1 MPIIP
6 PDKIIMSDDNIFGAD
21 CIKRHARMA
30 KTIPMIPQRFP
41 FLAVFGEDNIRIEL
55 MMKNDDT
62 KYKKLEK
69 AIAFLF
75 SFCLKHV

>member
-1 MPIIP
+1 MIP
-6 PDKIIMSDDNIFGAD
+6 PDKIIMSDDNMLYAD

-30 KTIPMIPQRFP
+30 ETIPIIPQRFP

-55 MMKNDDT
+55 MIKNDDT

-75 SFCLKHV
+75 SFCLKHI

>member
-1 MPIIP
+1 MIP
-6 PDKIIMSDDNIFGAD
+6 PDKIIMDDDNMLDAD
-21 CIKRHARMA
+21 CISRHAIMA
-30 KTIPMIPQRFP
+30 KTMPMIPQRFP
-41 FLAVFGEDNIRIEL
+41 FLAVFGEDSIRIEL
-55 MMKNDDT
+55 MIKNDDT